1 MRVSETHNPIGCFGG
16 TTTVNITASG
26 GTAPYTGDGAHA
38 GVSAGPFSFTVT
50 DAKGCTT
57 EVSGNISQPPAL
69 SASETH
75 NPIGC
80 FGGITTVNI
89 TASGGTAPYTGDGA
103 HTNVP
108 AGPFSFTVT
117 DAKGCSTVVSGNI
130 SQPAELSAGETHDPI
145 GCFGGTT
152 TVNITASGGTAPY
165 TGDGAHT
172 NVSAGP
178 FSFTVTDHNGCVT
191 HVTGNISQPP
201 ALSAS
206 ETQDRKSGV

>member
-1 MRVSETHNPIGCFGG
+1 IGCYGG
-16 TTTVNITASG
+16 TTTVNITGSG
-26 GTAPYTGDGAHA
+26 GTSPYDGDGVHTN
-38 GVSAGPFSFTVT
+38 VPAGPFSFTVT

-75 NPIGC
+75 KPIGC
-80 FGGITTVNI
+80 FGGTTTVNI

-117 DAKGCSTVVSGNI
+117 DAKGCTTEVS
-130 SQPAELSAGETHDPI
+130 
-145 GCFGGTT
+145 
-152 TVNITASGGTAPY
+152 
-165 TGDGAHT
+165 
-172 NVSAGP
+172 
-178 FSFTVTDHNGCVT
+178 
-191 HVTGNISQPP
+191 GNISQPP

-206 ETQDRKSGV
+206 ETHNPICCCGGTTTGNITAAGGTAPDTGDGAHTNVPAGPFSFTVTDAKGCTPEVSRIPCQPLLRSASETHNPIGCFGGTTTV